1 ARPYRAR
8 RSIGCGGG
16 SRPESRG
23 GKPSLLRMK
32 KRTKRGHFGQ
42 SKDRSASGERPAL
55 VGETIATVRL
65 FMSVVTGTRCH
76 AKLGGGSLVLPRHAN
91 PEAHR
96 IAMRPWIEIVADE
109 EEREPESRAE
119 VLLEPRQAADA
130 GRPECVSQ
138 HDGRRA
144 EVLHLEAGDRNGVHA
159 DQVEEMVAA

>member
-1 ARPYRAR
+1 
-8 RSIGCGGG
+8 
-16 SRPESRG
+16 
-23 GKPSLLRMK
+23 MK
-32 KRTKRGHFGQ
+32 KRTKHGHFGRRT
-42 SKDRSASGERPAL
+42 DRSAAGERPAL

-65 FMSVVTGTRCH
+65 FVSVVTRARCH
-76 AKLGGGSLVLPRHAN
+76 PKLEGGSRVLPRHAN

-96 IAMRPWIEIVADE
+96 IAMRPRIEIVADE

-144 EVLHLEAGDRNGVHA
+144 QVLHLEAGDRYGVHA
-159 DQVEEMVAA
+159 DQVEEMVAP